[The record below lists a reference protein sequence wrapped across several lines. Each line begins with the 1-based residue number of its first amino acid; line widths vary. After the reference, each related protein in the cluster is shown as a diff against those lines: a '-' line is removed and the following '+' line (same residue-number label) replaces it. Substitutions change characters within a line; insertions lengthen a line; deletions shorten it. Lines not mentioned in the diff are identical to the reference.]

1 MVGKQTCLIS
11 LKVAAA
17 LLNSARQ
24 LCTRGR
30 DASDKMQQADANVLD
45 SRLASAEGGFRTR
58 LWWVAYIHRGRLRLV
73 LAYIQFS
80 LCQLP
85 NLAHHFGTLSLQT
98 ATGNAVVHT
107 NKLSIL
113 QQLLRTCSSFISFCT
128 FSMLTSMSFKAICN
142 AKGQSVVTLVLI
154 INVAMVKSYP

>member
-1 MVGKQTCLIS
+1 MGKQTCLIS

-58 LWWVAYIHRGRLRLV
+58 LWLV

-98 ATGNAVVHT
+98 ATGNAVIHT

-154 INVAMVKSYP
+154 INVAMVNAQYCSNHTCGGVDNL